1 MSERRTQLQEL
12 ATRLSDRSDIADAY
26 TAKSFTDRLF
36 VLEIAAG
43 EDVPDEVVEL
53 LRAHDLPPAGEIYSD
68 GEQMAFAG
76 PEDREQYRFVDTDR
90 RPFVLVWELTQAC
103 ELACNHCRAEAD
115 PRRHPEELTTPEAKN
130 LLGSATRFGEDQLVV
145 FSGGDPL
152 ARPDT
157 VELVEY
163 GLNRGLQV
171 TLTPSGTDSLTGERI
186 DALAE
191 AGLRRMALSID
202 GGDPAAHDD
211 FRGEAGSFES
221 TVRAAHRTRDAGI
234 PLQVNTTVCARTVGE
249 LPAIRELV
257 AELDAVLWS
266 VFFLVPVG
274 RGAALDPV
282 APERADTVMEWL
294 CSVQEQAT
302 FGIKTTEAPQYR
314 RVALQRQQEST
325 AAPSADA
332 IGRRRGIL
340 AGDGFAFVSHVGD
353 VYPSGFLP
361 ESVGNVRDDDIVD
374 LYRHAPLFEAL
385 RDRDQLRGKCG
396 ACPFRQVCGGSRS
409 RAYAHTGDPLQSDPL
424 CPYVPEEYD
433 GALPE
438 SWGERPAT
446 TRP

>member
-1 MSERRTQLQEL
+1 MNPR
-12 ATRLSDRSDIADAY
+12 A
-26 TAKSFTDRLF
+26 
-36 VLEIAAG
+36 
-43 EDVPDEVVEL
+43 VE
-53 LRAHDLPPAGEIYSD
+53 
-68 GEQMAFAG
+68 
-76 PEDREQYRFVDTDR
+76 TDR

-103 ELACNHCRAEAD
+103 ELACDHCRAEAEPD
-115 PRRHPEELTTPEAKN
+115 RHPDELTTAEARN
-130 LLGSATRFGEDQLVV
+130 LLDSAGCFGEDQLVV

-163 GLNRGLQV
+163 GVERGLQV

-186 DALAE
+186 YALAE

-202 GGDPAAHDD
+202 GGGPAAHDD
-211 FRGEAGSFES
+211 FRGETGSFES
-221 TVRAAHRTRDAGI
+221 TVRAAKRAREAGI
-234 PLQVNTTVCARTVGE
+234 PLQVNTTVCARTVEE
-249 LPAIRELV
+249 LPAIRDLV

-274 RGAALDPV
+274 RGAAL
-282 APERADTVMEWL
+282 APISPSQADYVMEWL
-294 CSVQEQAT
+294 CSVQEEAA
-302 FGIKTTEAPQYR
+302 FGIKTTEAPHYR

-340 AGDGFAFVSHVGD
+340 AGDGFAFVSHTGE

-361 ESVGNVRDDDIVD
+361 ESVGNVRDNDIVD
-374 LYRHAPLFEAL
+374 LYRHTPLFESL
-385 RDRDQLRGKCG
+385 RDREQLKGKCG

-424 CPYVPEEYD
+424 CPYVPAEYD
-433 GALPE
+433 GPLPE
-438 SWGERPAT
+438 SWEETPAT